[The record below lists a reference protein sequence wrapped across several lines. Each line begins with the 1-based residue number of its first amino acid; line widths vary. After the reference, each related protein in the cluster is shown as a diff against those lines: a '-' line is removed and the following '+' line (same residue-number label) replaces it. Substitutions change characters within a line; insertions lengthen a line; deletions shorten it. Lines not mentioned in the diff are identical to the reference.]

1 MKMTKFLNAASILCL
16 LGLMSACS
24 TIPRG
29 QEISLME
36 AVKGSVDALTYAY
49 NKTGEGKETWGL
61 KPAEVTLVY
70 NISNTRAADQS
81 IALASAAPSLPVSI
95 GAKLGLTDT
104 TVRGNTIT
112 LRFTQD
118 GKK

>member
-1 MKMTKFLNAASILCL
+1 MKMTKLLYKMSILFL
-16 LGLMSACS
+16 VGLFSACS
-24 TIPRG
+24 TIPHG

-36 AVKGSVDALTYAY
+36 AVKDSVDALTYAY
-49 NKTGEGKETWGL
+49 NKTGEGKKTWGL

-70 NISNTRAADQS
+70 NISNTRAADGS
-81 IALASAAPSLPVSI
+81 IAVDSAVPSLPVTI

-104 TVRGNTIT
+104 TVRGNTVT

-118 GKK
+118 GK

>member
-1 MKMTKFLNAASILCL
+1 MKMTKLLYEASILSLAGL
-16 LGLMSACS
+16 LSACS

-29 QEISLME
+29 QEITLQE
-36 AVKGSVDALTYAY
+36 AVVDSVKALTYAY
-49 NKTGEGKETWGL
+49 NHTGRGKETWGL

-70 NISNTRAADQS
+70 NISNTKAS
-81 IALASAAPSLPVSI
+81 EKGITLASAAPSLPVSI

-104 TVRGNTIT
+104 TVRGNTVT

>member
-1 MKMTKFLNAASILCL
+1 MTKLLSETSILFL
-16 LGLMSACS
+16 VALSPACS

-29 QEISLME
+29 QEISLKE
-36 AVKGSVDALTYAY
+36 AVIASVDALTYAY
-49 NKTGEGKETWGL
+49 NKTGKGKETWGL

-70 NISNTRAADQS
+70 NISNTRAGEQS

-104 TVRGNTIT
+104 TVRGNTVT